1 MSKEEQV
8 GEIVIKLFKVKGG
21 YQSTVKSDGMELD
34 INGIRTFIKT
44 LRVVEKK
51 LARHV
56 AQQAI
61 DEMSREDVDNLLDLD
76 D

>member
-1 MSKEEQV
+1 MSKEEQI

-21 YQSTVKSDGMELD
+21 YQSTIKSDAMELD

-56 AQQAI
+56 VQQAV
-61 DEMSREDVDNLLDLD
+61 DEMSKEDVDNLLDLD